1 MTVIEVKENGAIRTK
16 MLSCDSPVRVF
27 YSALLR
33 AGGCAWLRLAL
44 AALCCWP
51 RVAAAVLSR
60 ARPARFRRAKQKTP
74 AEAGASCKW

>member
-1 MTVIEVKENGAIRTK
+1 MAPLR
-16 MLSCDSPVRVF
+16 VRVF